1 MSAWTLYLI
10 GLCDDVSA
18 FFIILFIISMGLYV
32 AKIIYTSCENSGC
45 HYCHYYHSD
54 TKPQKEKYPPIYWL
68 IINIFILLIV
78 TVIPSSKTLTLMVT
92 IPTITQNENFK
103 ELPND
108 IAMYL
113 RKLINESIKEEKS
126 K

>member
-10 GLCDDVSA
+10 GLCDDIST
-18 FFIILFIISMGLYV
+18 FFAIISLIGIGLYIARLV
-32 AKIIYTSCENSGC
+32 FVTLANDTCSHC
-45 HYCHYYHSD
+45 YYKSESN
-54 TKPQKEKYPPIYWL
+54 KRYSYPPIKWL
-68 IINIFILLIV
+68 IANIIMLFIV
-78 TVIPSSKTLTLMVT
+78 TIIPSSKTLTLMVT
-92 IPTITQNENFK
+92 IPAITQNENFK

-113 RKLINESIKEEKS
+113 RKLINEYTKEEKS